1 MSIDINSGFKVYAT
15 SPIDVRYSNN
25 GIPYSSTSSACSSIL
40 STSRFQGLTVLIG
53 TSSTQPYPQEYWW
66 QNGTSD
72 SQLVL
77 KQSLATGNI
86 TGSASTGYV
95 ALWTGTTSVG
105 YVPGLQWV
113 TGSESFSGTTS
124 YFPVTTLKVG
134 NLLNGNPPSG
144 GGAQTTTALQ
154 VLGPAIVTSLNV
166 QSNQSSSIITSGG
179 ILAQGTIRGGM
190 NYPYGGGLMIDNGY
204 VQSYGG
210 ATPSIVSNYIY
221 SNANF
226 YTIQNITG
234 LNIRVSSTYSG
245 YYNNADTSIHGL
257 DVDLNV
263 NGTYSYGVGV
273 RINSRNN
280 SNQPSSIYTINY
292 TDLLITSNYT
302 TPTGKWSIYNDNNLS
317 NYFAGNLSIGTSFF
331 YGTYSLQ
338 ANGDVYFRGT
348 GNNNNGLSIQ
358 HASPSISGLAIYSTT
373 YKSAFGFY
381 NLFGT
386 SYMRGA
392 VSTGPILSIE
402 DTNSIPSSVN
412 PLTITSKPP
421 SGNAFSSSF
430 NFLTMAVYPELGTIA
445 NGASLNQ
452 QYYYRDY
459 PTYSASP
466 SNPNAYRPLGLYGV
480 IFESGT
486 FSSENTSFRWKTMIN
501 GSLAESMRLLGNNL
515 LIGYTQSQGT
525 YSLQVNGSSL
535 ISGISDT
542 NSYMIYGNSSALV
555 LSGNSNYGIYSHS
568 LKAGFLF
575 FNQSISNVLSGN
587 SNAILDI
594 QQTSNTAGNY
604 GLLIRTV
611 PSNMTNGGTGSFN
624 LLNFLS
630 SPGTASNQGLAVNAI
645 LNQTY
650 TMYDPIVGSYSSMGD
665 FGSVMLNNIYGSVSS
680 AFRWT
685 TSNNGVVYENMRLQ
699 GFGSFGNS
707 QLLIGY
713 TQTQGTYSL
722 QVNGNEYIQGN
733 AKITGYI
740 QMPSNTVPTTE
751 TSSFQLYAALSSG
764 SNYDVLTYTG
774 RDGKTFNIG
783 NCILIN
789 TLNSGTYSLQ
799 PYTVISMDNVG
810 RIVPA
815 SPDTYKNTLL
825 GITVDSMNPTTGY
838 GRFVSSGLLKN
849 LNLWNYLLGTPL
861 YVDYGGGLTSSP
873 PVGYPAQSIG
883 TVVFKGSG
891 PSSNDGVL
899 LVNQAGVYTPNWSNL
914 GNDIFNNNTNG
925 NVLIGYTQSQ
935 GSARLQVNG
944 GAYFFGSISAS
955 GSITAQT
962 GGFDSDLRLK
972 SNIVYN
978 PVIEGIDSIKSASYV
993 IGGNSHIGYIAQD
1006 VEDIVPSSIIEKEDG
1021 YLALNYNEVLVA
1033 KVAYL
1038 ENKVKELYD
1047 IIERNGLK

>member
-1 MSIDINSGFKVYAT
+1 MATQSGINILTGFQVSAY
-15 SPIDVRYSNN
+15 SPIDTRYLDFSNS
-25 GIPYSSTSSACSSIL
+25 IPVPYASTSSAINANPYY
-40 STSRFQGLTVLIG
+40 RHQGLTVLIG
-53 TSSTQPYPQEYWW
+53 TQSNFQEYWW

-105 YVPGLQWV
+105 YDQSLSFNKGNPNGLLVGSSSYTYLSGSYGLQV
-113 TGSESFSGTTS
+113 SNDTYIGGKIFVNSNL
-124 YFPVTTLKVG
+124 PG
-134 NLLNGNPPSG
+134 NNGISASAISTNG
-144 GGAQTTTALQ
+144 GIYAQNYILGAGGIGIFNGFQNGFFRVNTIQTTAF
-154 VLGPAIVTSLNV
+154 GTS
-166 QSNQSSSIITSGG
+166 S
-179 ILAQGTIRGGM
+179 
-190 NYPYGGGLMIDNGY
+190 
-204 VQSYGG
+204 
-210 ATPSIVSNYIY
+210 
-221 SNANF
+221 
-226 YTIQNITG
+226 ITG
-234 LNIRVSSTYSG
+234 L
-245 YYNNADTSIHGL
+245 SINTL
-257 DVDLNV
+257 
-263 NGTYSYGVGV
+263 GTYSNLGLTANNIGIVINPQISGSGFFLNTIGVQIIP
-273 RINSRNN
+273 INNISTYT
-280 SNQPSSIYTINY
+280 SNWSS
-292 TDLLITSNYT
+292 LLIGGTIPSGT
-302 TPTGKWSIYNDNNLS
+302 WSIYNSDPSS

-338 ANGDVYFRGT
+338 VSGDVHFRSSVTNSFGI
-348 GNNNNGLSIQ
+348 NIY
-358 HASPSISGLAIYSTT
+358 HASPSNSGAAIYSST
-373 YKSAFGFY
+373 YKSAFVFF
-381 NLFGT
+381 NLSGT

-402 DTNSIPSSVN
+402 DTNSTPSSIN
-412 PLTITSKPP
+412 PLAITSKPP
-421 SGNAFSSSF
+421 SGDGFTSSF

-445 NGASLNQ
+445 NGSSLNQ

-459 PTYSASP
+459 NQLSLGNTAS
-466 SNPNAYRPLGLYGV
+466 SYRPLGLYGV

-486 FSSENTSFRWKTMIN
+486 FSSENSSFRWRTMIN

-525 YSLQVNGSSL
+525 YSLQVNG
-535 ISGISDT
+535 
-542 NSYMIYGNSSALV
+542 
-555 LSGNSNYGIYSHS
+555 
-568 LKAGFLF
+568 
-575 FNQSISNVLSGN
+575 
-587 SNAILDI
+587 
-594 QQTSNTAGNY
+594 
-604 GLLIRTV
+604 
-611 PSNMTNGGTGSFN
+611 
-624 LLNFLS
+624 
-630 SPGTASNQGLAVNAI
+630 
-645 LNQTY
+645 
-650 TMYDPIVGSYSSMGD
+650 
-665 FGSVMLNNIYGSVSS
+665 
-680 AFRWT
+680 
-685 TSNNGVVYENMRLQ
+685 
-699 GFGSFGNS
+699 
-707 QLLIGY
+707 
-713 TQTQGTYSL
+713 
-722 QVNGNEYIQGN
+722 NEYIQGN

-740 QMPSNTVPTTE
+740 QMPSNSVPNTG

-799 PYTVISMDNVG
+799 PYTVISMDSVG
-810 RIVPA
+810 RVVPA

-825 GITVDSMNPTTGY
+825 GITVDNMNPTTGY

-849 LNLWNYLLGTPL
+849 LNLWNYILGAPL

-883 TVVFKGSG
+883 TVAFRGTG
-891 PSSNDGVL
+891 PLTNDGAL

-914 GNDIFNNNTNG
+914 GTDIFNNNIG

-935 GSARLQVNG
+935 TSNRLQVNG
-944 GAYFFGSISAS
+944 NAYFSGSISAS

-962 GGFDSDLRLK
+962 GGFDSDFRLK
-972 SNIVYN
+972 SDIVYN
-978 PVIEGIDSIKSASYV
+978 PKIEGIDSIKSASYV

-1006 VEDIVPSSIIEKEDG
+1006 VESIVPSSIIKKDDG